1 MEMALLPGWR
11 GASGLTY
18 GEGFGSMGHA
28 DMAMSETFIQLSQ
41 LAMAC

>member
-18 GEGFGSMGHA
+18 GEGFASMGHA
-28 DMAMSETFIQLSQ
+28 DMAMAAGDLQVEAVF
-41 LAMAC
+41 